1 MGAGHDGQVRPR
13 RADRKQIGG
22 GGRAA
27 FAPARAAVELRDL
40 IKPHALVVAGVEVRD
55 LAVLAAGR
63 RLDEGAGDRARV
75 LLVRHLQRAVAA
87 VEAVGPVLVGLGPQE
102 VGQAIVPRPAVAAK
116 IGPTVIVA
124 AVPAHIQ
131 HCVDGAGPAQ
141 RLAARLKTASPVQ
154 LRLRNGAIGPVAQLA
169 APRHQPDRAH
179 RRADQDMVAAAPRF
193 QQADLNRR
201 ILAEPRGERR
211 ARRSAPRDHIVE
223 RRP

>member
-1 MGAGHDGQVRPR
+1 MGAGDNRQVRPR

-27 FAPARAAVELRDL
+27 FAPARAAVELGDL
-40 IKPHALVVAGVEVRD
+40 VKTRPLVLAGVEVGD
-55 LAVLAAGR
+55 LAVLAGRR
-63 RLDEGAGDRARV
+63 RLDEGAGDRAGV

-116 IGPTVIVA
+116 IGPAVIVA
-124 AVPAHIQ
+124 AMPAHIQ
-131 HCVDGAGPAQ
+131 HRVDGARPAQ
-141 RLAARLKTASPVQ
+141 RLAARLKAAPPVQ
-154 LRLRNGAIGPVAQLA
+154 PGLRNGAIGPVAQLA